1 MGVGPGHS
9 GSQNSVAE
17 TVGGREGWSRG
28 ERPACFLGA
37 NDEELRE
44 AVTRLLLG
52 PDVFVAFVFAGV
64 LKQQWKGW
72 MLGGPENPVD
82 ELPLHVDMW
91 LPPPCLEGFTTC
103 TLVTS
108 LPRDTGLLGYY
119 RVSVTTTQLCCCSLK
134 AATGRTYKIEH
145 GWVSIEL
152 YL

>member
-1 MGVGPGHS
+1 M
-9 GSQNSVAE
+9 AE

-82 ELPLHVDMW
+82 ELPLHMW

-119 RVSVTTTQLCCCSLK
+119 LVSVITTQLCCCSLK
-134 AATGRTYKIEH
+134 AVTYKAVH
-145 GWVSIEL
+145 TRLSIAGFQ
-152 YL
+152 